1 MDDVLGVVLTG
12 GQSSRMGQDKALM
25 LTPNKITWLEKQYEL
40 LSPFFYR
47 TVVSKRKSQNY
58 FSILP
63 SALYISDLEIAE
75 GPLRGILSVHGQ
87 YPKLHLFVAAV
98 DLPGLNPSTIS
109 KLMIHFR
116 KNPETEAVVFKGQY
130 YEPLC
135 AIYSCRFLNRIHQEI
150 TANKST
156 EFGLQKILETSNSIV
171 LPITEKELVS
181 LKNVN
186 TPEDLS

>member
-12 GQSSRMGQDKALM
+12 GKSSRMGQDKALL

-47 TVVSKRKSQNY
+47 TVVSKQKGQNY
-58 FSILP
+58 FSVLP
-63 SALYISDLEIAE
+63 SALYVPDVDIAD
-75 GPLRGILSVHGQ
+75 GPLRGILSVHRQ

-98 DLPGLNPSTIS
+98 DLPGLNPNTIS

-116 KNPETEAVVFKGQY
+116 KNPDTDAVVFKGEFF
-130 YEPLC
+130 EPLC
-135 AIYSCRFLNRIHQEI
+135 AIYSCHFLKKIHLEFSEKKSIEFSLQEI
-150 TANKST
+150 LKGA
-156 EFGLQKILETSNSIV
+156 NSIV

-186 TPEDLS
+186 SPEDLS